1 MKRVEIKGTDNRD
14 IYTTDVILENNTVV
28 EINPINL
35 FENMILNRDNEE
47 YLKIFYLRLNLS
59 SKFMNLREVM
69 QVEFTLK

>member
-1 MKRVEIKGTDNRD
+1 MKRVEIKDTDNRD

-47 YLKIFYLRLNLS
+47 LELMFNKLIKKLK
-59 SKFMNLREVM
+59 E
-69 QVEFTLK
+69 

>member
-47 YLKIFYLRLNLS
+47 LELMFNKLIKKLK
-59 SKFMNLREVM
+59 E
-69 QVEFTLK
+69 

>member
-35 FENMILNRDNEE
+35 FENMILNRDKEE
-47 YLKIFYLRLNLS
+47 LELMFNKLIKKLKEQLF
-59 SKFMNLREVM
+59 
-69 QVEFTLK
+69 

>member
-47 YLKIFYLRLNLS
+47 LELMFNKLVKKLK
-59 SKFMNLREVM
+59 E
-69 QVEFTLK
+69 

>member
-1 MKRVEIKGTDNRD
+1 MKRVEIKDTDNRD

-47 YLKIFYLRLNLS
+47 LELMFNKLIKKLKEQFNLLEICILQY
-59 SKFMNLREVM
+59 N
-69 QVEFTLK
+69 

>member
-1 MKRVEIKGTDNRD
+1 MKRVEIEGTDNRD

-47 YLKIFYLRLNLS
+47 LELMFNKLVKKLKEQFN
-59 SKFMNLREVM
+59 
-69 QVEFTLK
+69 

>member
-35 FENMILNRDNEE
+35 FENVILNRDESKE
-47 YLKIFYLRLNLS
+47 LKLMFNKLIKKLKEQFYLL
-59 SKFMNLREVM
+59 EVRI
-69 QVEFTLK
+69 LYYN

>member
-35 FENMILNRDNEE
+35 FENMILNKDNEE
-47 YLKIFYLRLNLS
+47 LELMFNKLIKKLK
-59 SKFMNLREVM
+59 E
-69 QVEFTLK
+69 

>member
-47 YLKIFYLRLNLS
+47 LELMFDELIKKIKGIL
-59 SKFMNLREVM
+59 
-69 QVEFTLK
+69 